1 MSGLHG
7 FISPRQGGTV
17 RQRTALVVDS
27 DFGNVHTLA
36 QALRQE
42 GFDVFEATSF
52 QEGKFLWSTQA
63 PDILIVDIRL
73 GQFNGLQ
80 LLMRARSDRP
90 DIQAIITSP
99 FADPVLEAETRRF
112 GGMFLIK
119 PIDPRHVIDAVR
131 AIDAPAGVPAPVTPP
146 YLLERRRRDR
156 RVRATANF
164 YPDRRVTD
172 RREPASG
179 LERRNGDRRSVVI
192 PGYFPERRRG
202 DRRFLAPA

>member
-1 MSGLHG
+1 MSGLHS
-7 FISPRQGGTV
+7 FISSRQGGTI

-27 DFGNVHTLA
+27 DFGSVHSLA

-52 QEGKFLWSTQA
+52 QEGKFLWSTQG

-90 DIQAIITSP
+90 DVQAIITSP

-119 PIDPRHVIDAVR
+119 PVDPRHVIEAVR
-131 AIDAPAGVPAPVTPP
+131 VNDTTGPAPAPETPP
-146 YLLERRRRDR
+146 YLLERRRLDR

-164 YPDRRVTD
+164 FPDRRVAD
-172 RREPASG
+172 RREPAAGS
-179 LERRNGDRRSVVI
+179 ERRNGDRRNVVI

-202 DRRFLAPA
+202 DRRFLA

>member
-7 FISPRQGGTV
+7 FISPRQGGTS

-27 DFGNVHTLA
+27 DFGSVHSLA
-36 QALRQE
+36 QALRQD
-42 GFDVFEATSF
+42 GLDVFEATSF
-52 QEGKFLWSTQA
+52 QEGKFLWSTQT
-63 PDILIVDIRL
+63 PDVLIVDIRL

-119 PIDPRHVIDAVR
+119 PVDPRHVVEAVR
-131 AIDAPAGVPAPVTPP
+131 AIDAAAPVPTPVTPP
-146 YLLERRRRDR
+146 YLLERRRTDR
-156 RVRATANF
+156 RVRSISNYF
-164 YPDRRVTD
+164 PDRRVTD
-172 RREPASG
+172 RREQILSS
-179 LERRNGDRRSVVI
+179 ERRNGDRRQMVI

-202 DRRFLAPA
+202 DRRFLTRA

>member
-7 FISPRQGGTV
+7 LISTRQGEAP

-27 DFGNVHTLA
+27 DFGSVHSLA
-36 QALRQE
+36 QALRKE
-42 GFDVFEATSF
+42 GLDVFEATSF
-52 QEGKFLWSTQA
+52 QEGKFLWSTQT
-63 PDILIVDIRL
+63 PDVLIVDIRL

-119 PIDPRHVIDAVR
+119 PVDPSEVVEVVR
-131 AIDAPAGVPAPVTPP
+131 AIDSSGPVPTPVTPP
-146 YLLERRRRDR
+146 YLLERRRTDR
-156 RVRATANF
+156 RVASVSNF

-172 RREPASG
+172 RRDRPAG
-179 LERRNGDRRSVVI
+179 AERRIGERRQVVI

-202 DRRFLAPA
+202 DRRFLGRA

>member
-7 FISPRQGGTV
+7 LISTRQGEAS

-27 DFGNVHTLA
+27 DFGSVHSLA
-36 QALRQE
+36 QALRKE
-42 GFDVFEATSF
+42 GLDVFEATSF
-52 QEGKFLWSTQA
+52 QEGKFLWSTQT
-63 PDILIVDIRL
+63 PDVLIVDIRL

-119 PIDPRHVIDAVR
+119 PVDPREVVEVVR
-131 AIDAPAGVPAPVTPP
+131 AIDSSGPLTTPETPP
-146 YLLERRRRDR
+146 HLLERRRTDR
-156 RVRATANF
+156 RVVSMASYF
-164 YPDRRVTD
+164 PDRRITD
-172 RREPASG
+172 RRDRPEDT
-179 LERRNGDRRSVVI
+179 ERRNGDRRQLVI

-202 DRRFLAPA
+202 DRRFLAQA

>member
-7 FISPRQGGTV
+7 FISTRHDGTT

-27 DFGNVHTLA
+27 DFGSVHSLA

-42 GFDVFEATSF
+42 GLDVFEATSF
-52 QEGKFLWSTQA
+52 QEGKFLWSTQT
-63 PDILIVDIRL
+63 PDVLIVDIRL

-119 PIDPRHVIDAVR
+119 PVDPRHVIEAVR
-131 AIDAPAGVPAPVTPP
+131 AVDSPEAVPTPVTPP
-146 YLLERRRRDR
+146 YLLERRRADR
-156 RVRATANF
+156 RVVSMANF
-164 YPDRRVTD
+164 CPDRRVTD
-172 RREPASG
+172 RREQPASS
-179 LERRNGDRRSVVI
+179 ERRNGDRRQLVI
-192 PGYFPERRRG
+192 PGYFPERRKG
-202 DRRFLAPA
+202 DRRFIARA